1 MIAWIRKG
9 LHMLINV
16 NSGGHWVAVDE
27 AKSLA
32 TGQIY
37 IYYGFPERCAKYG
50 FNTCE

>member
-27 AKSLA
+27 AKSL
-32 TGQIY
+32 
-37 IYYGFPERCAKYG
+37 YYGFPERCAKYG